1 MQDTSCLRLSSK
13 FNFGPVLPAALG
25 KERGLH
31 FLTSLATE
39 MKSAEEG
46 NRLYCVAY
54 IVRSFDVAMFKS
66 YFLTAVLACVMLTLT
81 ILKSSV
87 AINEIMPIIIKLY
100 TTIVATVWEGF
111 FSYQ

>member
-54 IVRSFDVAMFKS
+54 IVR
-66 YFLTAVLACVMLTLT
+66 
-81 ILKSSV
+81 
-87 AINEIMPIIIKLY
+87 
-100 TTIVATVWEGF
+100 
-111 FSYQ
+111 